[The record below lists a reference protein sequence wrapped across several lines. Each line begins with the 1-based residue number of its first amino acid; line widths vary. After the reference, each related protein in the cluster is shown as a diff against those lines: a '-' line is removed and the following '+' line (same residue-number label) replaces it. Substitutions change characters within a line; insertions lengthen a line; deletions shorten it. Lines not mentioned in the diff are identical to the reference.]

1 MDAYPLC
8 PQAENTKFFLTGV
21 PNTER
26 ERVSFDLNQT
36 CTCSEAISILVSA
49 IGPLSDLTRPSPS
62 AVIDVPSGMRVAV
75 TYPRVNNVVRF
86 EIPLPT
92 PPHL

>member
-8 PQAENTKFFLTGV
+8 LQAENTKFFLTGV

-36 CTCSEAISILVSA
+36 CTWRAANLIFALHLA
-49 IGPLSDLTRPSPS
+49 R
-62 AVIDVPSGMRVAV
+62 
-75 TYPRVNNVVRF
+75 
-86 EIPLPT
+86 LPI
-92 PPHL
+92 